1 MRFEGKGT
9 RPGRTEPDSLGVACL
24 RGALLAPGGFVAG
37 YLAGRTLGRVVSG
50 CPLSGLCAEATPI
63 LLTLLSSIVG
73 MGVASMLVATRVR
86 LWWEGVVVWAVGI
99 LATFSLL
106 VLVGTLGTDS
116 LPGRVVSVAWL
127 MAAIAVT
134 VVGGRPRILRDQ

>member
-1 MRFEGKGT
+1 
-9 RPGRTEPDSLGVACL
+9 
-24 RGALLAPGGFVAG
+24 
-37 YLAGRTLGRVVSG
+37 
-50 CPLSGLCAEATPI
+50 
-63 LLTLLSSIVG
+63 LTLLSSIVG